1 MGNFWAISKDPRHFK
16 DPDVFEPDRFMS
28 GNLKGTAFQPF
39 GSGRRMCPGDQFA
52 TNSLMVA
59 MSKLVRNFDFV
70 LDGPEPDLSVA
81 GGYGTGLALSPKAL
95 PVNFHPRNV

>member
-1 MGNFWAISKDPRHFK
+1 MGNFWAMSKDPRHFK
-16 DPDVFEPDRFMS
+16 DPDVFDPDRFMS

-59 MSKLVRNFDFV
+59 MSKLVRYFYFV
-70 LDGPEPDLSVA
+70 LDGPEPDLSIA